1 MRLTL
6 SDLQMNQFKMQGL
19 PLPELVDKLLEF
31 NIGEHGRLIYLQ
43 NHLLE
48 GKPIYDSDKRFL
60 QICLGKL
67 QELEGGTIK
76 PENLEMNHD
85 DKYLHMINKLL
96 DSEIGDT
103 GRLRLIKQNILEG
116 KPLVESDELYFKEK
130 YEQFAQIDEN
140 EKTTREALVIIEK
153 LKQAEIGNSER
164 LDSIKEKLEQRI
176 VLPIPDIRYFNEK
189 AKELKRLQIE
199 NGFSQ
204 SASKR
209 DSKTKM
215 KSKFNGTIS
224 SPFTFTV
231 KISDVMLASATI
243 IYAIWV
249 LGLFLIDIS
258 PVQDHLLGLALGLGA
273 GVVVI
278 YKIQKKASQSFNR

>member
-6 SDLQMNQFKMQGL
+6 NDLQMNQFKMQGL

-103 GRLRLIKQNILEG
+103 DRLRLIKQNILEG

-153 LKQAEIGNSER
+153 LKQAEIGNTER

-176 VLPIPDIRYFNEK
+176 VLPISDIRYFNEK

-204 SASKR
+204 SASKH
-209 DSKTKM
+209 DSKIKM

>member
-1 MRLTL
+1 
-6 SDLQMNQFKMQGL
+6 MQGL
-19 PLPELVDKLLEF
+19 PIPELVDKLLEF

-258 PVQDHLLGLALGLGA
+258 PVQDHLLGLALGLGT
-273 GVVVI
+273 GVVVL

>member
-6 SDLQMNQFKMQGL
+6 NDLQMNQFKMQGL

-258 PVQDHLLGLALGLGA
+258 PVQDHLLGLALGLGT

>member
-6 SDLQMNQFKMQGL
+6 NDLHMNQFKMQGL

-189 AKELKRLQIE
+189 AKDLKRLQIE

-258 PVQDHLLGLALGLGA
+258 PVQDHLLGLALGLGT
-273 GVVVI
+273 GVVVL

>member
-1 MRLTL
+1 
-6 SDLQMNQFKMQGL
+6 MQGL

-103 GRLRLIKQNILEG
+103 DRLRLIKQNILEG

-153 LKQAEIGNSER
+153 LKQAEIGNTER

>member
-1 MRLTL
+1 
-6 SDLQMNQFKMQGL
+6 MNQFKMQGL

-140 EKTTREALVIIEK
+140 EKTTREALVIIKK
-153 LKQAEIGNSER
+153 LKQSEIGNSER

-204 SASKR
+204 SASKH
-209 DSKTKM
+209 DSKIKM

>member
-1 MRLTL
+1 
-6 SDLQMNQFKMQGL
+6 MNKYNLQGL
-19 PLPELVDKLLEF
+19 PLGELVDKLLEF
-31 NIGEHGRLIYLQ
+31 NIGEHGRLIYMQ
-43 NHLLE
+43 NHIKE

-60 QICLGKL
+60 EICLGKL

-76 PENLEMNHD
+76 PENLEANHD
-85 DKYLHMINKLL
+85 DKYLNMINKLL

-116 KPLVESDELYFKEK
+116 TPLVESDELYFKEK
-130 YEQFAQIDEN
+130 YEQFARIDEN
-140 EKTTREALVIIEK
+140 EKITREALVIIEK
-153 LKQAEIGNSER
+153 LKLAEIGNSER

-176 VLPIPDIRYFNEK
+176 ALPIPDIRYFNEK

-204 SASKR
+204 SASKH
-209 DSKTKM
+209 DSKTKI
-215 KSKFNGTIS
+215 KSKVNGTIG

-231 KISDVMLASATI
+231 KISDVMLASAVI
-243 IYAIWV
+243 IYAIWIM
-249 LGLFLIDIS
+249 GLFLIDLS
-258 PVQDHLLGLALGLGA
+258 PIGDHLLGLSLGLGV

-278 YKIQKKASQSFNR
+278 YKIQKKASQSFNQ

>member
-6 SDLQMNQFKMQGL
+6 NDPQMNQFKMQGL

-258 PVQDHLLGLALGLGA
+258 PVQDHLLGLALGLGT

>member
-1 MRLTL
+1 
-6 SDLQMNQFKMQGL
+6 MNQFKMQGL

-103 GRLRLIKQNILEG
+103 DRLRLIKQNILEG

-204 SASKR
+204 SASKH
-209 DSKTKM
+209 DSKIKM

>member
-1 MRLTL
+1 
-6 SDLQMNQFKMQGL
+6 MQGL

-140 EKTTREALVIIEK
+140 EKTTREALVIIKK
-153 LKQAEIGNSER
+153 LKQSEIGNSER

-204 SASKR
+204 SASKH
-209 DSKTKM
+209 DSKIKM

>member
-6 SDLQMNQFKMQGL
+6 NDLQMNQFKMQGL

-116 KPLVESDELYFKEK
+116 KPIVESDELYFKEK

-258 PVQDHLLGLALGLGA
+258 PVQDHLLGLALGLGT

>member
-1 MRLTL
+1 
-6 SDLQMNQFKMQGL
+6 MQGL

-204 SASKR
+204 SASKH
-209 DSKTKM
+209 DSKIKM

>member
-1 MRLTL
+1 
-6 SDLQMNQFKMQGL
+6 MQGL

-85 DKYLHMINKLL
+85 DKYLYMINKLL

-153 LKQAEIGNSER
+153 LKQAEIGNTER

-231 KISDVMLASATI
+231 KISDVMLASAII

-273 GVVVI
+273 GVVII

>member
-6 SDLQMNQFKMQGL
+6 NDLQMNQFKMQGL

-103 GRLRLIKQNILEG
+103 DRLRLIKQNILEG

-153 LKQAEIGNSER
+153 LKQAEIGNTER

-204 SASKR
+204 SASKH
-209 DSKTKM
+209 DSKIKM

>member
-6 SDLQMNQFKMQGL
+6 NDLQMNQFKMQGL

-140 EKTTREALVIIEK
+140 EKTTREALVIIKK
-153 LKQAEIGNSER
+153 LKQSEIGNSER

-204 SASKR
+204 SASKH
-209 DSKTKM
+209 DSKIKM

>member
-6 SDLQMNQFKMQGL
+6 NDLQMNQFKMQGL

-103 GRLRLIKQNILEG
+103 DRLRLIKQNILEG

-153 LKQAEIGNSER
+153 LKQAEIGNTER

-176 VLPIPDIRYFNEK
+176 VLPISDIRYFNEK

>member
-6 SDLQMNQFKMQGL
+6 NDLQMNQFKMQGL

-48 GKPIYDSDKRFL
+48 EKPIYDSDKRFL

-153 LKQAEIGNSER
+153 LKQAEIGNTER

-176 VLPIPDIRYFNEK
+176 VLPISDIRYFNEK

-204 SASKR
+204 SASKH
-209 DSKTKM
+209 DSKIKM

-273 GVVVI
+273 GVVII

>member
-1 MRLTL
+1 
-6 SDLQMNQFKMQGL
+6 MNQFKMQGL
-19 PLPELVDKLLEF
+19 PIPELVDKLLEF

-258 PVQDHLLGLALGLGA
+258 PVQDHLLGLALGLGT
-273 GVVVI
+273 GVVVL

>member
-1 MRLTL
+1 
-6 SDLQMNQFKMQGL
+6 MNQFKMQGL
-19 PLPELVDKLLEF
+19 PIPELVDKLLEF

-153 LKQAEIGNSER
+153 LKQAEVGNSER

-258 PVQDHLLGLALGLGA
+258 PVQDHLLGLALGLGT

>member
-1 MRLTL
+1 
-6 SDLQMNQFKMQGL
+6 MQGL

>member
-1 MRLTL
+1 
-6 SDLQMNQFKMQGL
+6 MNQFKMQGL

-60 QICLGKL
+60 HICLGKL

-258 PVQDHLLGLALGLGA
+258 PVQDHLLGLALGLGT
-273 GVVVI
+273 GVVVL

>member
-1 MRLTL
+1 
-6 SDLQMNQFKMQGL
+6 MNQFKMQGL

-103 GRLRLIKQNILEG
+103 DRLRLIKQNILEG

>member
-1 MRLTL
+1 
-6 SDLQMNQFKMQGL
+6 MNQFKMQGL

-153 LKQAEIGNSER
+153 LKQAEIGNTER

-204 SASKR
+204 SASKH
-209 DSKTKM
+209 DSKIKM

>member
-1 MRLTL
+1 
-6 SDLQMNQFKMQGL
+6 MNQFKMQGL

-153 LKQAEIGNSER
+153 LKQAEIGNTER

-204 SASKR
+204 SASKH
-209 DSKTKM
+209 DSKIKM

-273 GVVVI
+273 GVVII

>member
-1 MRLTL
+1 
-6 SDLQMNQFKMQGL
+6 MNQFKMQGL

-258 PVQDHLLGLALGLGA
+258 PVQDHLLGLALGLGT
-273 GVVVI
+273 GVVVL

>member
-6 SDLQMNQFKMQGL
+6 NDLQMNQFKMQGL

-258 PVQDHLLGLALGLGA
+258 PVQDHLLGLALGLGT
-273 GVVVI
+273 GVVVL

>member
-6 SDLQMNQFKMQGL
+6 NDLQMNQFKMQGL

-85 DKYLHMINKLL
+85 DKYLNMINKLL

-258 PVQDHLLGLALGLGA
+258 PVQDHLLGLALGLGT

>member
-6 SDLQMNQFKMQGL
+6 NGFQMNQFKMHGL

-43 NHLLE
+43 NHLSE

-60 QICLGKL
+60 GICLGKL
-67 QELEGGTIK
+67 QELEGSTIK

-204 SASKR
+204 SASKH

-215 KSKFNGTIS
+215 KSKVNGTIS

-231 KISDVMLASATI
+231 KISDVMLLSATV

-249 LGLFLIDIS
+249 LSLFLIDIA
-258 PVQDHLLGLALGLGA
+258 PVQDHLLGLALGLGT

-278 YKIQKKASQSFNR
+278 YKIQKKASKSFNL

>member
-1 MRLTL
+1 
-6 SDLQMNQFKMQGL
+6 MNQFKMQGL

-85 DKYLHMINKLL
+85 DKYLYMINKLL

-153 LKQAEIGNSER
+153 LKQAEIGNAER

-176 VLPIPDIRYFNEK
+176 VLPISDIRYFNEK

-204 SASKR
+204 SASKH
-209 DSKTKM
+209 DSKIKM

>member
-1 MRLTL
+1 
-6 SDLQMNQFKMQGL
+6 MNQFKMQGL
-19 PLPELVDKLLEF
+19 PIPELVDKLLEF

-60 QICLGKL
+60 HICLGKL

-116 KPLVESDELYFKEK
+116 KPIVESDELYFKEK

-258 PVQDHLLGLALGLGA
+258 PVQDHLLGLALGLGT
-273 GVVVI
+273 GVVVL

>member
-1 MRLTL
+1 
-6 SDLQMNQFKMQGL
+6 MNKYNLQGL
-19 PLPELVDKLLEF
+19 PLPELVNKLLEF

-43 NHLLE
+43 NHLQD

-60 QICLGKL
+60 EICLGKL

-76 PENLEMNHD
+76 PENLEINHD
-85 DKYLHMINKLL
+85 DKYLTMINKLL

-103 GRLRLIKQNILEG
+103 HRLRMIKQNILEQ
-116 KPLVESDELYFKEK
+116 KSLVESDELYFKEK
-130 YEQFAQIDEN
+130 YEQFARIDEN
-140 EKTTREALVIIEK
+140 EKTTREAIVIIEK
-153 LKQAEIGNSER
+153 LKLAEIGNSER

-176 VLPIPDIRYFNEK
+176 ALPIPDIRYFNEK

-209 DSKTKM
+209 DSKIKTKVT
-215 KSKFNGTIS
+215 GTIG

-231 KISDVMLASATI
+231 KISDVMLTSAAV
-243 IYAIWV
+243 IYAIWIM
-249 LGLFLIDIS
+249 GLFLIDLS
-258 PVQDHLLGLALGLGA
+258 PIHEHLLGLALGLGV
-273 GVVVI
+273 GVVVL
-278 YKIQKKASQSFNR
+278 YKIQKKASQSFNQ

>member
-6 SDLQMNQFKMQGL
+6 NDLQMNQFKMQGL

-153 LKQAEIGNSER
+153 LKQAEIGNTER

-204 SASKR
+204 SASKH
-209 DSKTKM
+209 DSKIKM

>member
-6 SDLQMNQFKMQGL
+6 NDLRMNQFKMQGL

-258 PVQDHLLGLALGLGA
+258 PVQDHLLGLALGLGT

>member
-6 SDLQMNQFKMQGL
+6 NDLQMNQFKMQGL

-116 KPLVESDELYFKEK
+116 KPIVESDELYFKEK

-231 KISDVMLASATI
+231 KISDVMLASASI

-258 PVQDHLLGLALGLGA
+258 PVQDHLLGLALGLGT
-273 GVVVI
+273 GVVVL

>member
-6 SDLQMNQFKMQGL
+6 NGFQMNQFKMQGL

-43 NHLLE
+43 NHLRE

-60 QICLGKL
+60 GICLGKL

-153 LKQAEIGNSER
+153 LKQAEIGNLER

-258 PVQDHLLGLALGLGA
+258 PVQDHLLGLALGLGT

>member
-6 SDLQMNQFKMQGL
+6 NDLQMNQFKMQGL
-19 PLPELVDKLLEF
+19 PIPELVDKLLEF

-258 PVQDHLLGLALGLGA
+258 PVQDHLLGLALGLGT
-273 GVVVI
+273 GVVVL

>member
-1 MRLTL
+1 
-6 SDLQMNQFKMQGL
+6 MNQFKMQGL

-258 PVQDHLLGLALGLGA
+258 PVQDHLLGLALGLGT

>member
-1 MRLTL
+1 
-6 SDLQMNQFKMQGL
+6 MQGL

-153 LKQAEIGNSER
+153 LKQAEIGNTER

-176 VLPIPDIRYFNEK
+176 VLPISDIRYFNEK

-204 SASKR
+204 SASKH
-209 DSKTKM
+209 DSKIKM

>member
-6 SDLQMNQFKMQGL
+6 NDFHMNQFKMQGL

-116 KPLVESDELYFKEK
+116 KPVVESDELYFKEK

-164 LDSIKEKLEQRI
+164 LDVIKEKLEQRI

-231 KISDVMLASATI
+231 KISDVMLASAII

-258 PVQDHLLGLALGLGA
+258 PVQDHLLGLALGLGT
-273 GVVVI
+273 GVVVL